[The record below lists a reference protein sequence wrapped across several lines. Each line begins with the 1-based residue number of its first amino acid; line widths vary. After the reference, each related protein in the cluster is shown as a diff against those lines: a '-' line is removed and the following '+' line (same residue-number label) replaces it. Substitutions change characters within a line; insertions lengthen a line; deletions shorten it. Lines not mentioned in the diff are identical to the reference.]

1 MTWSSQPTGG
11 GKCKT
16 GQNDGGT
23 AYGGTGEL
31 AAVDTPTTFDIVAIA
46 PNGTVKS
53 RVVLYRVAG
62 DVEILSW
69 QAY

>member
-16 GQNDGGT
+16 GQRAGGT
-23 AYGGTGEL
+23 AYGGTGDL
-31 AAVDTPTTFDIVAIA
+31 AAVDTPITFDVAAIA
-46 PNGTVKS
+46 TNGAVKS

-62 DVEILSW
+62 EVEILSW